1 MTVRSVFFYL
11 DRSYLISSDEPT
23 LEDMCRS
30 QFRHHVLYQDGLK
43 PVVLRSVCNL
53 VDDARNGAR
62 DPSHE
67 STLRDAIRMMHDLMV
82 YTIDLEPALLMA
94 STLYFQRW
102 AEEESSTRGL
112 ASYVERCGRL
122 TEGEKTRCDVFAF
135 DASTRRE
142 LLAALEDQVLRRK
155 VDFLVDIGQVSNV
168 LDAEATTVL
177 KLLYELLQRVRCE
190 KRLHKAWEA
199 YIKSTGASILNGGER
214 SSETVVQLLELK
226 TKVDRIWKVALHKH
240 EGLGLLL
247 RESFAS
253 FINER
258 RAGTAAS
265 ATQASPGEMIAKY
278 IDTLMRGGVKAIP
291 PSLSTLRS
299 DDAAADVNC
308 ELDTIA
314 GDEDAEINWQLD
326 QALDLFRFIEGKDVF
341 EAFYKR
347 DLARRLLMA
356 RSASADAERSM
367 LTRLRNGESARR
379 RADPALRFDS
389 RC

>member
-30 QFRHHVLYQDGLK
+30 QFRHYVLYQDGLK
-43 PVVLRSVCNL
+43 TVVLRAVCNL

-67 STLRDAIRMMHDLMV
+67 STLRDAIRMTHDLVV
-82 YTIDLEPALLMA
+82 YTADLEPALLMA

-102 AEEESSTRGL
+102 ADEESSTRGL

-122 TEGEKTRCDVFAF
+122 TEGEKTRCDLFAF
-135 DASTRRE
+135 DGSTRRE

-155 VDFLVDIGQVSNV
+155 IDFLVDVDQLSNV

-177 KLLYELLQRVRCE
+177 KLLYGLLQRVRCE
-190 KRLHKAWEA
+190 KRLQKPWET
-199 YIKSTGASILNGGER
+199 YIKSTGTNILNGGGR
-214 SSETVVQLLELK
+214 SSDTVVQLLELK
-226 TKVDRIWKVALHKH
+226 TKVDRIWKSALHRH

-258 RAGTAAS
+258 PPGAAAAS

-291 PSLSTLRS
+291 PSLSTLGGNAVDGNR
-299 DDAAADVNC
+299 
-308 ELDTIA
+308 ELDTMT
-314 GDEDAEINWQLD
+314 GDEDAEIGWQLD

-347 DLARRLLMA
+347 DLARRLLMG

-367 LTRLRNGESARR
+367 LTKLRNGESGPTARGSR
-379 RADPALRFDS
+379 VRSDS
-389 RC
+389 RR